1 VGADL
6 VVRTGSLL
14 AALTLATAL
23 AARMG
28 GVALGSW
35 QITMQIFLLLS
46 LTMDALAIAA
56 QALVAK
62 HLGFDDGAGARRIAR
77 RLMELGV
84 VAGVVLGTVLYALRL
99 PLASIFTDDPRVLER
114 AGFLI
119 GLLAISQPVAAA
131 AFMLDGILIGALM
144 TRFLAGAMVISSA
157 LFAVVAL
164 VVFEQG
170 WGTTGLAI
178 GIGLWLTARVVTT
191 GRLYLSARW
200 TATALPPRTGAVIR

>member
-1 VGADL
+1 
-6 VVRTGSLL
+6 
-14 AALTLATAL
+14 
-23 AARMG
+23 
-28 GVALGSW
+28 
-35 QITMQIFLLLS
+35 
-46 LTMDALAIAA
+46 
-56 QALVAK
+56 
-62 HLGFDDGAGARRIAR
+62 
-77 RLMELGV
+77 MELGV

-99 PLASIFTDDPRVLER
+99 PIASIFTDDPRVLER

-164 VVFEQG
+164 VVFERG

-178 GIGLWLTARVVTT
+178 GIGLWLTARVLTT
-191 GRLYLSARW
+191 GRLYLSTRW
-200 TATALPPRTGAVIR
+200 TETRLPPRTVAVTR